1 MSTVQEILVP
11 DIGDFTDVPVVEILV
26 SVGDAVAEGDTLIV
40 LESDKSTL
48 EVPAELSGTV
58 HSITVNVDDVVSKG
72 TLIMTLSVDQST
84 TETSTS
90 SAPPAEPDPIQEQD
104 QEQEQEQPKQSQPAP
119 SQRNQPAPQNN
130 VNTTTVADET
140 SARAS
145 AVIYASPSIR
155 RYARQLGA
163 RIDDIEGT
171 GPKQRIT
178 RDDVERYV
186 KARLTSSDELAAQG
200 PYALSG
206 LSGLPEWP
214 QVDYASFGPVE
225 RTPLSRIAK
234 ISGPALTRNAMVIP
248 HVTHFD
254 KTDITELESFRQTL
268 NSEASSEQTRITVL
282 TFAVKAAVAA
292 LKAFPAFN
300 SSLDGNELVVKHYWN
315 IGIATDTPAGLLVP
329 VIKEA
334 DQKGFRDIATEI
346 AQLASQA
353 RAGKLPATDMKGATF
368 SISSLGS
375 IGGTNFT
382 PIINAPEVAILGIA
396 RSEMQPVWNGQ
407 EFSPR
412 LIQPLNLSFDHR
424 VIDGVAAARF
434 LRHIAQ
440 SLNDLRRINM

>member
-1 MSTVQEILVP
+1 MSTVQEVQVP

-26 SVGDAVAEGDTLIV
+26 SVGDAIAEGDTLIV

-48 EVPAELSGTV
+48 EVPAEISGTV
-58 HSITVNVDDVVSKG
+58 RSIAVNVDDVVSEG
-72 TLIMTLSVDQST
+72 TLIMTLSVDPSA
-84 TETSTS
+84 TETPPD
-90 SAPPAEPDPIQEQD
+90 SAPPAEPKRDEPEQV
-104 QEQEQEQPKQSQPAP
+104 QQSEQTQTPKPQPEPTQPAQPAP
-119 SQRNQPAPQNN
+119 HNN
-130 VNTTTVADET
+130 TNAIISTADEGG
-140 SARAS
+140 ARS
-145 AVIYASPSIR
+145 SEVIYASPSIR

-163 RIDDIEGT
+163 RIDEIEGT

-186 KARLTSSDELAAQG
+186 KTRLTSSDELAAQG
-200 PYALSG
+200 PYALA
-206 LSGLPEWP
+206 GLPEWP
-214 QVDYASFGPVE
+214 KVDYASFGPVE

-254 KTDITELESFRQTL
+254 KTDITDLESFRQQL
-268 NSEASSEQTRITVL
+268 NSEASHEQTRITVL

-300 SSLDGNELVVKHYWN
+300 SSLDGDELVVKHYWN

-334 DQKGFRDIATEI
+334 DQKGFRDIASEI
-346 AQLASQA
+346 ARLASQA
-353 RAGKLPATDMKGATF
+353 REGKLPATDMQGATF

-424 VIDGVAAARF
+424 VIDGVAAAKF
-434 LRHIAQ
+434 LRHITQ